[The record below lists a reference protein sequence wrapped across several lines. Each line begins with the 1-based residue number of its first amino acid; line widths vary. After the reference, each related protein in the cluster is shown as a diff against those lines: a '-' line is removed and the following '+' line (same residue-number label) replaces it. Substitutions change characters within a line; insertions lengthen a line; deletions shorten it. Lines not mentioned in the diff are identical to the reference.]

1 MALPAL
7 SLAAQAIMR
16 SGAPAA
22 LAKYGAKAVRAAKK
36 ELAKRSNTID
46 DMAKKQ
52 PENFGR
58 ARTTPAGRRE
68 MSINRNE
75 RGLANEPLKKSSTPT
90 GPTNPTSYTDKAA
103 AARTRLIE
111 SGKLKPGMA
120 GYKKGGKVRGCGIA
134 QRGLTKGTMR

>member
-7 SLAAQAIMR
+7 SLVAQVIMR

-36 ELAKRSNTID
+36 ELAKRSSSID
-46 DMAKKQ
+46 GMAKRQ
-52 PENFGR
+52 PENLGKPKI
-58 ARTTPAGRRE
+58 TPAARRE
-68 MSINRNE
+68 MGVNRNE
-75 RGLANEPLKKSSTPT
+75 RGLASEPLKKSSPQ
-90 GPTNPTSYTDKAA
+90 GPTNATSYTDKAE

-120 GYKKGGKVRGCGIA
+120 GYKKGGKVRGCGVA

>member
-22 LAKYGAKAVRAAKK
+22 LAKYGAKAVQAAKK
-36 ELAKRSNTID
+36 ELAKRSSSLD
-46 DMAKKQ
+46 DMARRQ
-52 PENFGR
+52 PENLGKPKI
-58 ARTTPAGRRE
+58 TPAARKE
-68 MSINRNE
+68 MGVNRNE
-75 RGLANEPLKKSSTPT
+75 RGLASEPLKKSSPQ
-90 GPTNPTSYTDKAA
+90 GPTNATSYTDKAE

-120 GYKKGGKVRGCGIA
+120 GYKKGGKVRGCGVA
-134 QRGLTKGTMR
+134 QRGLTKGRMV

>member
-36 ELAKRSNTID
+36 ELAKRSSSLD
-46 DMAKKQ
+46 DMARRQ
-52 PENFGR
+52 PENLGKPK
-58 ARTTPAGRRE
+58 TTPAARRE
-68 MSINRNE
+68 MGVNRNE
-75 RGLANEPLKKSSTPT
+75 RGLASEPLKKSSPQ
-90 GPTNPTSYTDKAA
+90 GPTNATSYTDKAE

-120 GYKKGGKVRGCGIA
+120 GYKKGGKVRGCGVA
-134 QRGLTKGTMR
+134 QRGLTKGRMV